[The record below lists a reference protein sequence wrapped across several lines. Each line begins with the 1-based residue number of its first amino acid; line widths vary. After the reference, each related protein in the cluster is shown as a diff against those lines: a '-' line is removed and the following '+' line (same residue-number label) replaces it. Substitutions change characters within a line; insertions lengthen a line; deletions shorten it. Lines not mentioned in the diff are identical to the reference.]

1 MRVSEVRDLGRRRLA
16 LPPAFYV
23 FALFL
28 LPALSGCLPGFKSN
42 DDVDSTSFSGEAA
55 ATSSAVNRSYKSNF
69 LSLQSLSLSSGQRP
83 QLAHL
88 APDSGSGFF
97 SAFSTVAARQP
108 AHPGSPGSFAAAPE
122 STATFEPAV
131 LPAAES
137 LRRFYEALSALSSGR
152 RREVTIL
159 HFGDDHIVDDR
170 FAGELRE
177 HFSSRYGSAGRGLM
191 TGLFPLRGMRVDRG
205 GQWKLASSAAGAPG
219 TYGITG
225 VRISAKASDAW
236 LRFTSAQGTFD
247 WVEVTFAT
255 GPSQGSAIVSVD
267 GDAKSVATA
276 SAISNQTTIRAA
288 VKGRELVIRPRG
300 DGEIT
305 VLSVATGTNT
315 AGLRYANLGLPGAT
329 AATPGKWNAQFAAGD
344 LQRLNPDLIILGFGS
359 REGFQ
364 DNLDAAQYEIRLRLL
379 IDQLRVWA
387 PQASLLIIG
396 PPDAARLPAFAGSAG
411 AQACRSLNAQEIAT
425 YDRLLSRDDER
436 IARWH
441 APPRLDTVRAAL
453 RRSAATGGAYFW
465 DWAKFMGG
473 ACSIHAWTTAKPPLA
488 APDHITLTEAGAERS
503 ARALFTEIM
512 TGFDAYQRALQA
524 KAQAVVAQA
533 ASAAP
538 ARKARKKR

>member
-1 MRVSEVRDLGRRRLA
+1 LA
-16 LPPAFYV
+16 LRPALCI
-23 FALFL
+23 FALLL
-28 LPALSGCLPGFKSN
+28 LPALSGCLPGFRSH
-42 DDVDSTSFSGEAA
+42 DDEDSASFSGETP

-69 LSLQSLSLSSGQRP
+69 LSLQSLSLGNGQKP
-83 QLAHL
+83 QLSQL
-88 APDSGSGFF
+88 SPESGSGFF
-97 SAFSTVAARQP
+97 SAFSTVAAR
-108 AHPGSPGSFAAAPE
+108 HPGPLGTPGSLAAAPQ
-122 STATFEPAV
+122 SPAAFEPAV

-137 LRRFYEALSALSSGR
+137 LRHFYEALTALSSGR

-191 TGLFPLRGMRVDRG
+191 TGLFPLRGMKVDRG

-236 LRFTSAQGTFD
+236 LRFTSAQGPFD
-247 WVEVTFAT
+247 WVELTFAT
-255 GPSQGSAIVSVD
+255 GPTQGTAIVAID
-267 GDAKSVATA
+267 GDAKSVPAA
-276 SAISNQTTIRAA
+276 NPISNQTTIRAA

-315 AGLRYANLGLPGAT
+315 SGLRYANLGLPGAT
-329 AATPGKWNAQFAAGD
+329 AATPGKWNAQFAASD

-359 REGFQ
+359 HEGFE
-364 DNLDAAQYEIRLRLL
+364 DKLDAAQYEIRLRLL
-379 IDQLRVWA
+379 IDQLRAWA

-411 AQACRSLNAQEIAT
+411 AQACRSLNPQEIAT
-425 YDRLLSRDDER
+425 YDRLLSREDER

-441 APPRLDTVRAAL
+441 APPRLDMVRAAL
-453 RRSAATGGAYFW
+453 RRSAATGGAYYW

-473 ACSIHAWTTAKPPLA
+473 PCSIHAWTTAKPPLA
-488 APDHITLTEAGAERS
+488 APDHVTLTEAGAARS
-503 ARALFTEIM
+503 ARALFTDIM

-524 KAQAVVAQA
+524 KAQAVVAHA
-533 ASAAP
+533 ASASP
-538 ARKARKKR
+538 AKKTRKKR